1 MKHFLLEQKRQPV
14 PVPGVEGVFVRKA
27 SARERLAAVA
37 IENTPD
43 RIARIV
49 VCAACDAEGKAL
61 FTEGDVDALMDG
73 PEAGQLDAILKTFLE
88 TNGILPAAATER
100 EKNS

>member
-1 MKHFLLEQKRQPV
+1 M
-14 PVPGVEGVFVRKA
+14 RKA